1 MNSTW
6 LAEEDKTSILSTLPV
21 FLFSNSPALGDL
33 LSRPECWDA
42 FDEAPERWRLWC
54 YAASL
59 QRDSSRP
66 DHVFER
72 RWEKFREDWDCNL
85 LSALRCVCNGYLEIR
100 NARLYIKEIQAFG
113 RWQNLRSRMTT
124 LPVKVYMLHSAG
136 LKPVHRLAHPD
147 SRPVDDM
154 IMREGLNETHLHLH
168 AYLYPEES
176 WLYDLYH
183 LGCFRRREAKA
194 YQKNTWMQELYTSV
208 DSEMEPVRLVRR
220 MRLAMILRAGIL
232 LILDSFG
239 QLDFVREVLNKM
251 AIEVNRMQN
260 REYPLNNTLNAA
272 YLIPR
277 SLEELKRQEL
287 NLWYDSFDL
296 LESVP
301 GDVFPFKKD
310 FLSYLHL
317 YLLLENEYIQLNR
330 HNEGRHGFI
339 AFSRTFDHQRAFVGK
354 SAYYRQTFLQIFRAA
369 NPSTRNSIEVRI
381 SPELLLRDND
391 KKGSHRKV
399 TGISHIIR
407 LWKASWQNWEAGEIR
422 RRRTEPPEE
431 ALAEALLPRLI
442 VVVHLIKRTAEAKL
456 RHNFLYQSLRKK
468 YMREAA
474 NLAKTVRRISDK
486 YHVSM
491 GIDAAGSELRMPVE
505 VIAPAYRLFEKM
517 TQISHKTYHCG
528 EDFYHLTSGIR
539 AVYEALIF
547 LDLRAGNR
555 IGHATAIGILPNL
568 WREKMPARLVLR
580 RSDYLLDLIF
590 AWKILKDSNAEIST
604 KIKNEAL
611 RVSELIF
618 GDSTTH
624 DGVFSMHVLE
634 DLFDARHLNPEYT
647 SDWLSARRVP
657 FGRVRQSETAEIERF
672 AVKRGTSGLKLFVRW
687 SWNMDVRK
695 EMVKDIEVETA
706 FLSDADLLLLQQR
719 VQAEV
724 RRRGVVIETLP
735 VSNLRISQYTNIHQ
749 HHLLRWLGVGAHRI
763 EGDTEM
769 NICMGSDDPGIF
781 VTDIKNEYY
790 HFFNMLRAA
799 DVSEPEALRLLRQ
812 VNEAGRIFSFKDSPS
827 SLEY

>member
-33 LSRPECWDA
+33 LSRAECWAD
-42 FDEAPERWRLWC
+42 FESPERWRLWC

-72 RWEKFREDWDCNL
+72 RWEKFQNEVGCHL
-85 LSALRCVCNGYLEIR
+85 LSAFRCVGNGYLEIR
-100 NARLYIKEIQAFG
+100 NARLYVKEIQAFG

-136 LKPVHRLAHPD
+136 LRPVHRLAHPV

-183 LGCFRRREAKA
+183 LRAFLKRETRAYRR
-194 YQKNTWMQELYTSV
+194 YTWMRELYTSV
-208 DSEMEPVRLVRR
+208 DSEMRPERLVRR
-220 MRLAMILRAGIL
+220 MRLALVLRNEILQIL
-232 LILDSFG
+232 SDPYRKELVQDS
-239 QLDFVREVLNKM
+239 L
-251 AIEVNRMQN
+251 NRMQYQVSRMLSDEMLLSESDSLAPCTVPELMR
-260 REYPLNNTLNAA
+260 REQEMWYAA
-272 YLIPR
+272 
-277 SLEELKRQEL
+277 
-287 NLWYDSFDL
+287 FHL
-296 LESVP
+296 LETEDF
-301 GDVFPFKKD
+301 GQFPYKKA
-310 FLSYLHL
+310 LLRYLHL
-317 YLLLENEYIQLNR
+317 YLLLQNEYIQLNR

-339 AFSRTFDHQRAFVGK
+339 AFSRSFSHPRAFVGSK
-354 SAYYRQTFLQIFRAA
+354 EYYYHAFLQIFRAA
-369 NPSTRNSIEVRI
+369 NPSTKNSIEVRI
-381 SPELLLRDND
+381 SPDVLLNPSCSMSCMIDQ
-391 KKGSHRKV
+391 
-399 TGISHIIR
+399 
-407 LWKASWQNWEAGEIR
+407 WKSSWTAWESGEIE
-422 RRRTEPPEE
+422 RRRTQS
-431 ALAEALLPRLI
+431 ALFVEDIGRCPRLI
-442 VVVHLIKRTAEAKL
+442 VVVHFIKRNTDFVS
-456 RHNFLYQSLRKK
+456 HDYQILYESPRRD
-468 YMREAA
+468 YMRLASALAQKVNHLAA
-474 NLAKTVRRISDK
+474 K
-486 YHVSM
+486 YYIPM
-491 GIDAAGSELRMPVE
+491 GIDAAGSELTMPVE
-505 VIAPAYRLFEKM
+505 VIAPAYRLFESA
-517 TQISHKTYHCG
+517 TRISYKTYHCG
-528 EDFYHLTSGIR
+528 EDFYHLIGGIR

-555 IGHATAIGILPNL
+555 IGHATAIGILPNI

-580 RSDYLLDLIF
+580 RREYLLDLIF
-590 AWKILKDSNAEIST
+590 AWKILKASNAEVST

-618 GDSTTH
+618 GDSTTN
-624 DGVFSMHVLE
+624 DSVFSMHVLE
-634 DLFDARHLNPEYT
+634 DLFDARYLVPEYT
-647 SDWLSARRVP
+647 ADYLASRSFP
-657 FGRVRQSETAEIERF
+657 IGNVRQSEVLEIERF
-672 AVKRGTSGLKLFVRW
+672 ALKRGTSGLKLFIRW
-687 SWNMDVRK
+687 VSDIEVRK
-695 EMVKDIEVETA
+695 EMEKSIEVETA

-749 HHLLRWLGVGAHRI
+749 HHLLRWLGVGSHRI

-799 DVSEPEALRLLRQ
+799 DVSEAEALRLLRQ
-812 VNEAGRIFSFKDSPS
+812 VNDAGRIFAFKDSPS